1 MATVE
6 RSAFDVWWDFVCPFE
21 DFVHGH
27 CKSADDEVV
36 CQRLPPLDWEL
47 YVVSMLTGLM
57 ENCGSFADAAG
68 GFPEHADVLQRA
80 LARYGCPEAAALV
93 PDCVA
98 LRKDYDAAESWSDL
112 FEARSEALEQ
122 RTDWSYRVVIQYLWD
137 HGDDYLFSVS
147 PFCGMKEGDTLE
159 LTE

>member
-21 DFVHGH
+21 NFVHEH
-27 CKSADDEVV
+27 CKSAHDEIV

-68 GFPEHADVLQRA
+68 GYPEHADTLQQA
-80 LARYGCPEAAALV
+80 LARYGCLEAAALI
-93 PDCVA
+93 PDCA
-98 LRKDYDAAESWSDL
+98 TLRKDFDAADGGTDD
-112 FEARSEALEQ
+112 FEARRVAIEQ
-122 RTDWSYRVVIQYLWD
+122 RSDWSYGAVIQYLVD
-137 HGDDYLFSVS
+137 RDEDYLFSVL
-147 PFCGMKEGDTLE
+147 PICRIRVGDTLE
-159 LTE
+159 LTA